1 MDMPTIPLLLN
12 RRKYNFNKMKFVIV
26 FLHLLDGNVAQA
38 TFSATYPLWNMPT
51 CSQMLEKVTYFEE
64 NPKYK
69 AGNGE
74 TWIHRKYKDKIVILS
89 AIDNLIKGGSGQGVQ
104 NMNIIFNFPES
115 RGLI

>member
-1 MDMPTIPLLLN
+1 VDMPTIPLLLN
-12 RRKYNFNKMKFVIV
+12 RRKYHFNKMKFVIV

-69 AGNGE
+69 SGNGE
-74 TWIHRKYKDKIVILS
+74 TWIHRKYKDKIVGLS
-89 AIDNLIKGGSGQGVQ
+89 YCKTDKGEWYNWPPGMEDAYIKGLR
-104 NMNIIFNFPES
+104 NNIE
-115 RGLI
+115 